1 MMEHCDTTAVQ
12 SNEMRSFVSFMFAIS
27 LLSEIIF
34 RAGWYD

>member
-1 MMEHCDTTAVQ
+1 MTNTTAPP
-12 SNEMRSFVSFMFAIS
+12 MRSFVSFMFAIS